1 MSDKFLKLVEMVLGE
16 NTIFA
21 AKTSAYLMPVVAV
34 FGNKTSLCFKEIGED
49 LGSCC
54 QLELGVHC
62 VFSIGVD
69 FVFLVFRSEGK

>member
-1 MSDKFLKLVEMVLGE
+1 MSDKFLRLAEMVPGQ

-21 AKTSAYLMPVVAV
+21 AKMSAYLMPVVAV
-34 FGNKTSLCFKEIGED
+34 FGNKTTFCFKEIGED

-54 QLELGVHC
+54 QLELGIHC

-69 FVFLVFRSEGK
+69 FVLLVFRSEGK